1 MEGIIQTYLTGLL
14 VTLTI
19 LLIWFYSPL
28 KSTIGGFLSPE
39 IYLNEQFDTYLLVR
53 NKWIGKLA
61 SCYICFS
68 FWTSMLVGLITAI
81 MYNYSFLYGLL
92 TALTY
97 PSVAYLYKTWIEK
110 KAQ

>member
-1 MEGIIQTYLTGLL
+1 MEGTIQTYLIGLL
-14 VTLTI
+14 ITLTV

-28 KSTIGGFLSPE
+28 KSTIGSFLSPQ

-68 FWTSMLVGLITAI
+68 FWTSLGVGFVMSLVC
-81 MYNYSFLYGLL
+81 NYSVLYSFL

-97 PSVAYLYKTWIEK
+97 PSIAYLYKALIERK
-110 KAQ
+110 S